1 MRGKLLA
8 SSALF
13 AACFCT
19 PEAAK
24 ADPIS
29 TAIVTAVGLTGTA
42 AAVASTVLTIGLT
55 TAANF
60 ALSSVLAPKKSA
72 GIQERQADVLQ
83 LTIGESPR
91 AAVIGEACVGGTL
104 LGAFNYGD
112 NNEWECMVIAVA
124 DHWVH
129 SLKGVYVNDKY
140 YAWTEE
146 PTLSNQIPAE
156 DGQPAITIAFRDGR
170 PNQDVDDIL
179 RTYGGAYWDSNKDK
193 LSGVAHATVT
203 YRVSQKAW
211 PSGRPSFKWVLKGL
225 RCYDPRKDSTVP
237 GGSGAHRWGD
247 VTTYEFTENAAL
259 IAYNYLRGIWSDT
272 AVNRQLLIG
281 PGKTAE
287 EAPPESWIAAANAC
301 AEIITNKNGGQS
313 PRYRL
318 SGEIKANEVW
328 GDVLSRL
335 ADCMAGDIVPHAGGI
350 LIQPGVAQSVDPA
363 NEFTDARLIKGETI
377 KVTNEL
383 SRDQMINTVAP
394 KYIEPALLYQDHAS
408 PLRRSLADLAEDG
421 EPREAP
427 LDLPYVIYQTQAQR
441 CGEILRRKS
450 RRMRQAEI
458 TLGPRYLRTQ
468 PGDWMGWTSNR
479 YFGGQRVVFRVDS
492 VTRTENLR
500 VKLILREIDDQVFAW
515 DPNADELDPK
525 AGGYLEPAAPAPL
538 TLTGFN
544 AFAFTAEDSIGAPR
558 AAVRVTWD
566 PVTEPLLTGVRAE
579 IRRVGYFATQNTV
592 FPFGALPS
600 AEAGELNASLTFD
613 ADYEVR
619 LVPEVRQGREA
630 LATAWQPVRTDP
642 YAAPNVTGFT
652 AESEPAGA
660 MLDWSIA
667 ARPDVIGYQIR
678 VGPSALT
685 SWEDADIVISRQQG
699 PPFFAAIATQAPVY
713 FQIRALTA
721 SGGVSPSSAL
731 AIAQV
736 TAPPNV
742 TEFNVYP
749 TGQTVRF
756 TWAEPAENL
765 IYEIRAGADW
775 STARFV
781 TEGQGGGSIALWP
794 IRNDVDGLF
803 WIKAR
808 SAAGLYSPLP
818 YLASARPAPLS
829 DRNVV
834 VEQDFADLDWPGV
847 VHAMTRDGGFL
858 TLNKEGG
865 VTVAAGDY
873 YGAITLPATFLARA
887 WIEQRLNALLG
898 GDPSWEDLGDLT
910 WEQMGERTWDPPL
923 SDAGTARC
931 TPYIAVNVAP
941 DDSIV
946 DAWRFA
952 ANDTSIR
959 AAAPTLSVNVERAE
973 CWTSLGAHVPLT
985 ARLVVPVSAAVEYAA
1000 IFAVRYPDALTEE
1013 TVIATFYGGG
1023 DWLQVI
1029 ADPAAGTVSLLDS
1042 NGARIDVDF
1051 QIAADD
1057 PVKFGID
1064 QTATTR
1070 TLYVASR
1077 LKPTPVVGSAA
1088 LAPLAAPDFIELS
1101 GAGLG
1106 DPVTWADADFDWNDP
1121 QALYPWR
1128 AQYWP
1133 LGDVAHR
1140 QPATFENLKVQSIG
1154 LTLELFESEI
1164 ARGAPVGF
1172 EPFRPFQPGD
1182 YKLSEAIIWLHVEA
1196 PDRADVTIS
1205 LTAATLV
1212 VDVPDLLDSDEVDI
1226 PAAVTR
1232 VLFRRPFNLL
1242 PQVTVSQVGGVGAS
1256 PVHVK
1261 VIEDSI
1267 DLEGFDVQ
1275 LGVWSNPATLA
1286 SGRIAYMAKGG

>member
-1 MRGKLLA
+1 MRAKLLA
-8 SSALF
+8 APALA
-13 AACFCT
+13 AACFCA
-19 PEAAK
+19 PAAAK

-29 TAIVTAVGLTGTA
+29 TAIVSAIGLTGTA
-42 AAVASTVLTIGLT
+42 AAVASTALT
-55 TAANF
+55 F
-60 ALSSVLAPKKSA
+60 ALTSASTFALNSLLAPKKSA

-91 AAVIGEACVGGTL
+91 AAVIGEACVGGSL
-104 LGAFNYGD
+104 LGAFNYGP
-112 NNEWECMVIAVA
+112 NNEWECMVIAIA

-129 SLKGVYVNDKY
+129 SLKGLYVNDKY
-140 YAWTEE
+140 YAWTEH
-146 PTLSNQIPAE
+146 PTLENQILAE
-156 DGQPAITIAFRDGR
+156 DGQPAITVTFRDGR
-170 PNQDVDDIL
+170 AGQDVDDIL
-179 RTYGGAYWDSNKDK
+179 RAYGGGYWDANKDR
-193 LSGVAHATVT
+193 LAGVAHATVA

-211 PSGRPSFKWVLKGL
+211 PSGRPNFKWVVRGL

-247 VTTYEFTENAAL
+247 VNTYEFTENAAV

-281 PGKTAE
+281 PGRTAE
-287 EAPPESWIAAANAC
+287 EAPPEAWIAACNAC
-301 AEIITNKNGGQS
+301 DEIVVNKNGGQS

-318 SGEIKANEVW
+318 SGEIKANEIW
-328 GDVLSRL
+328 ADVLERM
-335 ADCMAGDIVPHAGGI
+335 AECMAGDIQPDRGGI

-363 NEFTDARLIKGETI
+363 NEFTDDQLIKGETI
-377 KVTNEL
+377 KITNEL
-383 SRDQMINTVAP
+383 GRDQMINTVAP

-408 PLRRSLADLAEDG
+408 PLRRSLADLEEDG

-427 LDLPYVIYQTQAQR
+427 LDLPYVIHQTQAQR
-441 CGEILRRKS
+441 VGEIHRRKA
-450 RRMRQAEI
+450 RRMRQAEVV
-458 TLGPRYLRTQ
+458 LGPRYLRTQ
-468 PGDWMGWTSNR
+468 PGDWVGWASKR
-479 YFGGQRVVFRVDS
+479 YFGGQRVIFRVDA

-500 VKLILREIDDQVFAW
+500 VKLTLREIDAQVFAW
-515 DPNADELDPK
+515 DSNADELDPK
-525 AGGYLEPAAPAPL
+525 AGGYLPPAAPAPL
-538 TLTGFN
+538 TLTGFD
-544 AFAFTAEDSIGAPR
+544 AFAFTSVDSIGAPR
-558 AAVRVTWD
+558 AAVRVVWD

-579 IRRVGYFATQNTV
+579 IRRVGLFATQNTV

-600 AEAGELNASLTFD
+600 AEAGELAASLSFET
-613 ADYEVR
+613 DYEVR

-630 LATAWQPVRTDP
+630 LPTAWQPVRTDP
-642 YAAPNVTGFT
+642 YAAPNVTGFM
-652 AESEPAGA
+652 AASEPAGA
-660 MLDWSIA
+660 LLDWQIA
-667 ARPDVIGYQIR
+667 ARPDVVGYQIR

-685 SWEDADIVISRQQG
+685 GWNDAEIVISRQQG
-699 PPFFAAIATQAPVY
+699 PPFFAPIETQAPVY

-731 AIAQV
+731 AVAQV

-775 STARFV
+775 STGRFV
-781 TEGQGGGSIALWP
+781 TEAAGGGSIALWP
-794 IRNDVDGLF
+794 IRQDVDGLF

-829 DRNVV
+829 DRNIV
-834 VEQDFADLDWPGV
+834 VEQDFADLNWPGV
-847 VHAMTRDGGFL
+847 VHGMTRDGGFL
-858 TLNKEGG
+858 TMNKEDGI
-865 VTVAAGDY
+865 TVPIGDY
-873 YGAITLPATFLARA
+873 YGTVSLPATFLARA
-887 WIEQRLNALLG
+887 WIEQRLNALLD
-898 GDPSWEDLGDLT
+898 GDPSWEDMGDLT
-910 WEQMGERTWDPPL
+910 WEQMGDRTWDPPL
-923 SDAGTARC
+923 SDAGAARC

-952 ANDTSIR
+952 ANDASIR
-959 AAAPTLSVNVERAE
+959 GAAPTLSVNIARAE

-985 ARLVVPVSAAVEYAA
+985 GRLVVPVSAAAEYGA
-1000 IFAVRYPDALTEE
+1000 IFAARYGEALAVE
-1013 TVIATFYGGG
+1013 TVIATFHGGG

-1029 ADPAAGTVSLLDS
+1029 ADPEAGTVSLLDS
-1042 NGARIDVDF
+1042 NGARVDADF
-1051 QIAADD
+1051 VIGADD
-1057 PVKFGID
+1057 PVKIGIG

-1070 TLYVASR
+1070 TLYIASR
-1077 LKPTPVVGSAA
+1077 RKPSPVSASAA
-1088 LAPLAAPDFIELS
+1088 LTPLAAPDFIELG

-1106 DPVTWADADFDWNDP
+1106 APVTWADAGFDWNDQ

-1128 AQYWP
+1128 AQYHP
-1133 LGDVAHR
+1133 LGVVTHR
-1140 QPATFENLKVQSIG
+1140 QAATFENLKVQSIG
-1154 LTLELFESEI
+1154 LTAELFASEVL
-1164 ARGAPVGF
+1164 RGAPVGF

-1182 YKLSEAIIWLHVEA
+1182 YKMKDAIVWLHVEA
-1196 PDRADVTIS
+1196 PDQAGVTIS

-1232 VLFRRPFNLL
+1232 VNFRRPFNLP
-1242 PQVTVSQVGGVGAS
+1242 PQVTVSQVGGLGADA
-1256 PVHVK
+1256 VHVK
-1261 VIEDSI
+1261 VIEGSV
-1267 DLEGFDVQ
+1267 DLEGFEVR
-1275 LGVWSNPATLA
+1275 LGVWSNPETLA